1 MEFAIIT
8 GLSGAGKTATLKMFE
23 DFGYFCVDNLPI
35 ELVEKFAELTVN
47 HPRAENVAL
56 GLDARSGDDLDQ
68 MEQILQHLRQM
79 GIGYKIVFLD
89 ASDEILIKRY
99 KETRRRHPLSED
111 GRIQEGI
118 QKERERLQFLRKQAD
133 YIFDTSH
140 LLIRDLR
147 KDLQNVFVD
156 KKQFGNMMVNIV
168 SFGYKYGIPSD
179 ADLVFDVR
187 FLPNPYYVEE
197 LKDKTGNDLEVRD
210 YVMNDPES
218 EVFVNKLQDMLAFL
232 LPKYCAE
239 GKNQVIIAVGCTG
252 GKHRS
257 VTIANLLYEHFNEEE
272 LGGFGYHLG
281 HRDIEKGKAR

>member
-1 MEFAIIT
+1 MKFVIVT

-35 ELVEKFAELTVN
+35 ELVEKFAELSIN
-47 HPRAENVAL
+47 HPRTENVAL
-56 GLDARSGDDLDQ
+56 GLDARSGDDLDK
-68 MEQILQHLRQM
+68 MDVILAHLKEL
-79 GIGYKIVFLD
+79 GIDYKIVFLD
-89 ASDEILIKRY
+89 SSNEILIKRY

-111 GRIQEGI
+111 GRIHEGI
-118 QKERERLQFLRKQAD
+118 QKEREQLQFLRQHAD

-147 KDLQNVFVD
+147 KDLQNVFVEN
-156 KKQFGNMMVNIV
+156 KQFGNMMVNIV
-168 SFGYKYGIPSD
+168 SFGYKYGIPAD

-197 LKDKTGNDLEVRD
+197 LKKKTGNDREVRD
-210 YVMNDPES
+210 YVMGDPES
-218 EVFVNKLQDMLAFL
+218 EVFLNKLEDMITFL

-239 GKNQVIIAVGCTG
+239 GKNQLVIAIGCTG

-257 VTIANLLYEHFNEEE
+257 VTIAKLLYDYLSEEE
-272 LGGFGYHLG
+272 IGGFGYHLG
-281 HRDIEKGKAR
+281 HKDIEKGKTR